1 MPDLFD
7 TELFK
12 QVQLQ
17 HIFSDGK
24 IFVDC
29 IQKRPLE
36 EINQQYS
43 IKKKLPG
50 FDLKQFVLD
59 NFDLPVIYKTGYK
72 TDAAVPIEQHLKALW
87 EVLTRKPDKENG
99 SLIPLPYP
107 YIVPGGRFGE
117 IYYWAEIRQRV
128 AQRSFPRRSLRFV
141 VYPCP
146 SVVGKIRKR
155 NTLTPSTTN
164 SPLPAPRTR
173 GR

>member
-59 NFDLPVIYKTGYK
+59 NFDLPVIYKTDYK

-117 IYYWAEIRQRV
+117 IYYWD
-128 AQRSFPRRSLRFV
+128 SYFTMLGLREH
-141 VYPCP
+141 
-146 SVVGKIRKR
+146 
-155 NTLTPSTTN
+155 N
-164 SPLPAPRTR
+164 RTDLIENMTIII
-173 GR
+173 